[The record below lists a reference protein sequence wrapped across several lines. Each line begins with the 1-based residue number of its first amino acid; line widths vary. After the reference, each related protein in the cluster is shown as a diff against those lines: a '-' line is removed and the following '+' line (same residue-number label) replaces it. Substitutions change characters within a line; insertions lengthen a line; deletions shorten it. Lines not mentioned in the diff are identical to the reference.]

1 MKRYDKTRK
10 RSGMALFATLIFIAV
25 FMAMAVGMMSMSSH
39 NVIASSNLQTVNAT
53 RSTAE
58 SGLEVVR
65 YWLSQVSASNGN
77 VYADT
82 INDLKIILDD
92 AGIAYVDP
100 IDADGHQT
108 LRIGPVPLDQAQSRS
123 FEAMVKPE
131 YDMTDVDITVTVKG
145 NLQGQSGQFS
155 RAMLVGYKAESET
168 VASPYNWFD
177 FGVASKGPLSLKAL
191 EITAV
196 EEQNGIDVKVGADA
210 YIESTFTNAA
220 LNIQNAKI
228 SGNVKIV
235 NPDATVSWSG
245 GQSSIGGEK
254 DKNTALANH
263 VERGVAPVEFPVPN
277 PGHFEQ
283 YVNGITIDSSNAGS
297 YSTNV
302 TLDNVRI
309 AAGTNPKFTGNVTVR
324 GVMYIEQP
332 NVVEFG
338 GNADIAGVIIG
349 DGDITDNSGTNQVKF
364 TGTVNSSSVT
374 QLPSDSKFDGI
385 RDEYGTFLMAPGF
398 AVSFGG
404 NFGTLNGCIVAN
416 GVKTYGNAGGTIAG
430 SILNFSDEP
439 MLLEG
444 KDLLFRKSGVANI
457 PPHLQTQNN
466 TYWSFAY
473 NSTAYREGI
482 DLWPEE

>member
-65 YWLSQVSASNGN
+65 YWLSQVSATNGN
-77 VYADT
+77 VYSDT
-82 INDLKIILDD
+82 IDELENILLD
-92 AGIAYVDP
+92 AEIAYVP
-100 IDADGHQT
+100 VIDADGHRV
-108 LRIGPVPLDQAQSRS
+108 LRIGPVPLDQVQSRS
-123 FEAMVKPE
+123 FEAIVKPE
-131 YDMTDVDITVTVKG
+131 YEMTDVDITVTVKG

-210 YIESTFTNAA
+210 YIESMFTNAA
-220 LNIQNAKI
+220 LNIKNAKI

-254 DKNTALANH
+254 DKDTALINH
-263 VERGVAPVEFPVPN
+263 VETGVAPVEFPIPD
-277 PGHFEQ
+277 PGHFFQ
-283 YVNGITIDSSNAGS
+283 YVGETTL
-297 YSTNV
+297 STPDVTYNNV
-302 TLDNVRI
+302 TLENVRI
-309 AAGTNPKFTGNVTVR
+309 AANTNPKFTGNTIIK
-324 GVMYIEQP
+324 GVLYIEQP

-349 DGDITDNSGTNQVKF
+349 NGDVTDNSGTNTIDF
-364 TGTVNSSSVT
+364 TGTVNSSSVSS
-374 QLPSDSKFDGI
+374 LPESYGDF
-385 RDEYGTFLMAPGF
+385 RNETGTFLMAPGF

-444 KDLLFRKSGVANI
+444 KDLLFRKSGAANI

-466 TYWSFAY
+466 IYWSFAY

-482 DLWPEE
+482 DLWPED